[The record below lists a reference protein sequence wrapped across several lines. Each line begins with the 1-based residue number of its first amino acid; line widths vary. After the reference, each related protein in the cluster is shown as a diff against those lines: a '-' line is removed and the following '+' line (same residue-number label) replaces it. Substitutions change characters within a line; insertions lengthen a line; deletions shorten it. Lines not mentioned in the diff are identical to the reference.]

1 MNNFMKSL
9 DNFVV
14 AGKNVL
20 LRVDLNVPINNKIV
34 TDKTKLNLIKSTVSH
49 LRANKNKIFL
59 LSHFGRPKG
68 KYNKRFSIKFLTKIL
83 ANTLSVKKIYFSS
96 FCYGE
101 EINQQKKIMLPG
113 DICLLENV
121 RFNDG
126 EEKNDFNFSESLAK
140 HFDIYVNEAFS
151 VSHRNHASIVGITRC
166 LPSLAGNNFIKE
178 IENLD
183 KLLDS
188 PVKLKTAIIGGSKVS
203 TKLKL
208 LNNLIKIFDT
218 LIIGGAMANTFL
230 LAQGFNIGKSLV
242 ETDLVNDAKQILN
255 NSNYYKT
262 KVILPVDLVVANS
275 IEDKIDIKIVD
286 VENFPPNQM
295 AFDIGNQ
302 TIKLIKL
309 SLLKSNIIFWN
320 GPLGVFEHKPFDNG
334 TNQVAKIIKDALQ
347 KLNITTIAG
356 GGDTVAAINKTKAE
370 KGFTYI
376 STAGGAF
383 LEWLEG
389 KESPGLKALK
399 NNKKS

>member
-1 MNNFMKSL
+1 
-9 DNFVV
+9 V
-14 AGKNVL
+14 
-20 LRVDLNVPINNKIV
+20 
-34 TDKTKLNLIKSTVSH
+34 
-49 LRANKNKIFL
+49 
-59 LSHFGRPKG
+59 
-68 KYNKRFSIKFLTKIL
+68 
-83 ANTLSVKKIYFSS
+83 
-96 FCYGE
+96 
-101 EINQQKKIMLPG
+101 
-113 DICLLENV
+113 
-121 RFNDG
+121 
-126 EEKNDFNFSESLAK
+126 
-140 HFDIYVNEAFS
+140 
-151 VSHRNHASIVGITRC
+151 
-166 LPSLAGNNFIKE
+166 
-178 IENLD
+178 
-183 KLLDS
+183 
-188 PVKLKTAIIGGSKVS
+188 IIGGSKVA

-208 LNNLIKIFDT
+208 LNNLIEIFDT